1 MEQNLSLYLHIPFCV
16 RKCLYCDFLS
26 GPQSADVQEQY
37 VEALC
42 REIQETSPEYRE
54 FQVVSVFIG
63 GGTPS
68 VLLPEQTIRIME
80 TLKSC
85 FTLTDTCEISM
96 EMNPGTVTPEKMN
109 AYRACGINRISIGLQ
124 SANDGELK
132 ALGRIHTCAD
142 FLKAYEMAV
151 EAGFTNINVDLMSAI
166 PEQTLKS
173 YQETLQKVLALQPQ
187 PVHIS
192 AYSLIVEEGTPFYE
206 QELSLPDEETERRM
220 YEITDDILRK
230 AGYHRYEI
238 SNYAKAGKECVHNK
252 VYWQRGNY
260 LGLGIGSASLIQN
273 VRFHNVTDISS
284 YVNLMPG
291 ENSIGNEIENAS
303 KEHGEKFQA
312 EKDCLKKGNVEKECL
327 KKSNDEKECLKKGNA
342 EKGCLKKSNAGKNDL
357 KKENAEKEQEEKLTA
372 EKEQVEKVNTEIEN
386 VKKDNIEKNSA
397 EEGNTEKNNIK
408 SGNAA
413 CPDKSMIGMVKKLR
427 EDVQELPIEEQME
440 EFMFL
445 GLRMME
451 GVSERRFFENF
462 GRRFEEVF
470 PGVIEKHEKLG
481 LLEVIREDAGKM
493 EIKEEPDLNEKC
505 QEEQGKQQESEECQ
519 KVQQGKIQEMQM
531 PGKKEIKKQEGKP
544 QQEEQ
549 RKEKQEGK
557 LQQEEQ
563 RKEKREGKP
572 QQEEQ
577 RKEKQEG
584 KLQQEER
591 GREFVSLRLTPHGI
605 DVSNQVFVDFML

>member
-1 MEQNLSLYLHIPFCV
+1 MKQNLSLYLHIPFCV

-68 VLLPEQTIRIME
+68 VLQPEQTVRIME
-80 TLKSC
+80 TVKHC
-85 FTLTDTCEISM
+85 FVLTDTCEISM
-96 EMNPGTVTPEKMN
+96 EMNPGTVTPEKMR
-109 AYRACGINRISIGLQ
+109 AYYACGINRISIGLQ
-124 SANDGELK
+124 SANDKELK
-132 ALGRIHTCAD
+132 ALGRIHTYAD

-166 PEQTLKS
+166 PEQTMDS

-187 PVHIS
+187 PAHIS

-206 QELSLPDEETERRM
+206 QELNLPDEDTERRM

-238 SNYAKAGKECVHNK
+238 SNYAKEGKECFHNK

-260 LGLGIGSASLIQN
+260 LGLGIGSASLIRN
-273 VRFHNVTDISS
+273 VRFHNVRDILS
-284 YVNLMPG
+284 YVNLMRG
-291 ENSIGNEIENAS
+291 GNEQSSVRKGNI
-303 KEHGEKFQA
+303 
-312 EKDCLKKGNVEKECL
+312 EKDCVEE
-327 KKSNDEKECLKKGNA
+327 SNT
-342 EKGCLKKSNAGKNDL
+342 GKN
-357 KKENAEKEQEEKLTA
+357 
-372 EKEQVEKVNTEIEN
+372 
-386 VKKDNIEKNSA
+386 NIEKNDM
-397 EEGNTEKNNIK
+397 E

-413 CPDKSMIGMVKKLR
+413 CSDKNMNERLKKIR
-427 EDVQELPIEEQME
+427 EEVQELPVEEQME

-451 GVSERRFFENF
+451 GVSERKFYENF

-481 LLEVIREDAGKM
+481 LLEVTGEEEGKM
-493 EIKEEPDLNEKC
+493 REESGAMEKC
-505 QEEQGKQQESEECQ
+505 QEN
-519 KVQQGKIQEMQM
+519 QQGK
-531 PGKKEIKKQEGKP
+531 P
-544 QQEEQ
+544 
-549 RKEKQEGK
+549 
-557 LQQEEQ
+557 
-563 RKEKREGKP
+563 
-572 QQEEQ
+572 
-577 RKEKQEG
+577 
-584 KLQQEER
+584 
-591 GREFVSLRLTPHGI
+591 FVHLRLTSHGI

>member
-26 GPQSADVQEQY
+26 GPQSADMQEQY

-54 FQVVSVFIG
+54 YQVVSVFIG

-85 FTLTDTCEISM
+85 FILTNTCEISM

-206 QELSLPDEETERRM
+206 QELNLPDEETERRM
-220 YEITDDILRK
+220 YEITGDILRE

-284 YVNLMPG
+284 YVNLMLG
-291 ENSIGNEIENAS
+291 ENSIGNEIENEIENAS
-303 KEHGEKFQA
+303 KECGEKFQA
-312 EKDCLKKGNVEKECL
+312 EKDCPKKSNTEKDCL
-327 KKSNDEKECLKKGNA
+327 KKN
-342 EKGCLKKSNAGKNDL
+342 NAGKNDL
-357 KKENAEKEQEEKLTA
+357 KKENAEKEQVEKLTA
-372 EKEQVEKVNTEIEN
+372 EKEQVEKVNAEIGN

-397 EEGNTEKNNIK
+397 EEGNTEKNNIQ

-413 CPDKSMIGMVKKLR
+413 RPDKNMIGRVKKLR
-427 EDVQELPIEEQME
+427 EEVQELPIEEQME

-481 LLEVIREDAGKM
+481 LLEVTGE
-493 EIKEEPDLNEKC
+493 
-505 QEEQGKQQESEECQ
+505 
-519 KVQQGKIQEMQM
+519 
-531 PGKKEIKKQEGKP
+531 
-544 QQEEQ
+544 
-549 RKEKQEGK
+549 
-557 LQQEEQ
+557 
-563 RKEKREGKP
+563 
-572 QQEEQ
+572 
-577 RKEKQEG
+577 
-584 KLQQEER
+584 
-591 GREFVSLRLTPHGI
+591 EFVHLKLTSHGI

>member
-54 FQVVSVFIG
+54 YQVVSVFIG

-142 FLKAYEMAV
+142 FLKAYEMTV

-206 QELSLPDEETERRM
+206 QELNLPDEETERRM
-220 YEITDDILRK
+220 YEITDDILRN

-273 VRFHNVTDISS
+273 VRFHNMTDISS
-284 YVNLMPG
+284 YVNLMLG
-291 ENSIGNEIENAS
+291 ENSTGNEIENAS
-303 KEHGEKFQA
+303 KECGEKFQV
-312 EKDCLKKGNVEKECL
+312 EKDCLKKN
-327 KKSNDEKECLKKGNA
+327 
-342 EKGCLKKSNAGKNDL
+342 NAGKNDL
-357 KKENAEKEQEEKLTA
+357 KKENAEKEQVEKLTA
-372 EKEQVEKVNTEIEN
+372 EKEQVEKVNAEIEN
-386 VKKDNIEKNSA
+386 VKKNNIEKNSA
-397 EEGNTEKNNIK
+397 EEGNIEKNNIE

-413 CPDKSMIGMVKKLR
+413 RPDKNMIGRVKKLR
-427 EDVQELPIEEQME
+427 EEVQELPIEEQME

-451 GVSERRFFENF
+451 GVSERSFFENF

-481 LLEVIREDAGKM
+481 LLEVTGE
-493 EIKEEPDLNEKC
+493 
-505 QEEQGKQQESEECQ
+505 
-519 KVQQGKIQEMQM
+519 
-531 PGKKEIKKQEGKP
+531 
-544 QQEEQ
+544 
-549 RKEKQEGK
+549 
-557 LQQEEQ
+557 
-563 RKEKREGKP
+563 
-572 QQEEQ
+572 
-577 RKEKQEG
+577 
-584 KLQQEER
+584 
-591 GREFVSLRLTPHGI
+591 EFVHLKLTSHGI

>member
-54 FQVVSVFIG
+54 YQVVSVFIG

-206 QELSLPDEETERRM
+206 QELNLPDEETERRM
-220 YEITDDILRK
+220 YEITDDILRE

-273 VRFHNVTDISS
+273 VRFHNVTDIWS
-284 YVNLMPG
+284 YVNLMLG

-303 KEHGEKFQA
+303 KEHGEKFQV
-312 EKDCLKKGNVEKECL
+312 EKDCLKKGNVEK
-327 KKSNDEKECLKKGNA
+327 
-342 EKGCLKKSNAGKNDL
+342 NDL
-357 KKENAEKEQEEKLTA
+357 RKENAEKEQVEKLTA
-372 EKEQVEKVNTEIEN
+372 EKEQVEKVNAEIEN

-397 EEGNTEKNNIK
+397 EEGNTEKNNIQ
-408 SGNAA
+408 SRNAA
-413 CPDKSMIGMVKKLR
+413 RPDKNMIGRVKKLK
-427 EDVQELPIEEQME
+427 EEVQELPVEEQME

-481 LLEVIREDAGKM
+481 LLEVTGE
-493 EIKEEPDLNEKC
+493 
-505 QEEQGKQQESEECQ
+505 
-519 KVQQGKIQEMQM
+519 
-531 PGKKEIKKQEGKP
+531 
-544 QQEEQ
+544 
-549 RKEKQEGK
+549 
-557 LQQEEQ
+557 
-563 RKEKREGKP
+563 
-572 QQEEQ
+572 
-577 RKEKQEG
+577 
-584 KLQQEER
+584 
-591 GREFVSLRLTPHGI
+591 EFVHLKLTSHGI

>member
-26 GPQSADVQEQY
+26 GSQSADMQEQY

-54 FQVVSVFIG
+54 YQVVSVFIG

-85 FTLTDTCEISM
+85 FILTNTCEISM

-109 AYRACGINRISIGLQ
+109 VYRACGINRISIGLQ

-132 ALGRIHTCAD
+132 ALGRIHTYAD

-206 QELSLPDEETERRM
+206 QELNLPDEETERRM

-273 VRFHNVTDISS
+273 VRFHNVTDIWS
-284 YVNLMPG
+284 YVNLMLG
-291 ENSIGNEIENAS
+291 EMCSGNEI
-303 KEHGEKFQA
+303 
-312 EKDCLKKGNVEKECL
+312 
-327 KKSNDEKECLKKGNA
+327 
-342 EKGCLKKSNAGKNDL
+342 
-357 KKENAEKEQEEKLTA
+357 
-372 EKEQVEKVNTEIEN
+372 
-386 VKKDNIEKNSA
+386 
-397 EEGNTEKNNIK
+397 
-408 SGNAA
+408 
-413 CPDKSMIGMVKKLR
+413 
-427 EDVQELPIEEQME
+427 
-440 EFMFL
+440 
-445 GLRMME
+445 
-451 GVSERRFFENF
+451 
-462 GRRFEEVF
+462 
-470 PGVIEKHEKLG
+470 
-481 LLEVIREDAGKM
+481 
-493 EIKEEPDLNEKC
+493 
-505 QEEQGKQQESEECQ
+505 
-519 KVQQGKIQEMQM
+519 
-531 PGKKEIKKQEGKP
+531 
-544 QQEEQ
+544 
-549 RKEKQEGK
+549 
-557 LQQEEQ
+557 
-563 RKEKREGKP
+563 
-572 QQEEQ
+572 
-577 RKEKQEG
+577 
-584 KLQQEER
+584 
-591 GREFVSLRLTPHGI
+591 
-605 DVSNQVFVDFML
+605 

>member
-54 FQVVSVFIG
+54 YQVVSVFIG

-166 PEQTLKS
+166 PEQTLES

-206 QELSLPDEETERRM
+206 QELNLPDEDTERRM

-284 YVNLMPG
+284 YVNLILG
-291 ENSIGNEIENAS
+291 ENSIGNEIENAG

-312 EKDCLKKGNVEKECL
+312 EKDCLKK
-327 KKSNDEKECLKKGNA
+327 SNDEKE
-342 EKGCLKKSNAGKNDL
+342 CLKKSNAGKNDL
-357 KKENAEKEQEEKLTA
+357 KKENAEKEQVEKFTA
-372 EKEQVEKVNTEIEN
+372 EKEQVEKVNAEIEN
-386 VKKDNIEKNSA
+386 VKKDNIEKNSV
-397 EEGNTEKNNIK
+397 EEGNTEKNDME

-413 CPDKSMIGMVKKLR
+413 CPDKNMIGRVKKLR
-427 EDVQELPIEEQME
+427 EEVQELPIEEQME

-451 GVSERRFFENF
+451 GVSERKFFENF

-481 LLEVIREDAGKM
+481 LLEVTGEDAGKI

-505 QEEQGKQQESEECQ
+505 QEEQQGKQQEKEECQ
-519 KVQQGKIQEMQM
+519 E
-531 PGKKEIKKQEGKP
+531 E

-557 LQQEEQ
+557 L
-563 RKEKREGKP
+563 

-591 GREFVSLRLTPHGI
+591 GREFVRLRLTPHGI

>member
-1 MEQNLSLYLHIPFCV
+1 MKQNLSLYLHIPFCV

-68 VLLPEQTIRIME
+68 VLQPEQTVRIME
-80 TLKSC
+80 TVKHC
-85 FTLTDTCEISM
+85 FVLTDTCEISM
-96 EMNPGTVTPEKMN
+96 EMNPGTVTPEKMR
-109 AYRACGINRISIGLQ
+109 AYYACGINRISIGLQ
-124 SANDGELK
+124 SANDKELK
-132 ALGRIHTCAD
+132 ALGRIHTYAD

-166 PEQTLKS
+166 PEQTMDS

-187 PVHIS
+187 PAHIS

-206 QELSLPDEETERRM
+206 QELNLPDEETERRM

-238 SNYAKAGKECVHNK
+238 SNYAKEGKECLHNK

-260 LGLGIGSASLIQN
+260 LGLGIGSASLIRN
-273 VRFHNVTDISS
+273 VRFHNVRDILS
-284 YVNLMPG
+284 YVNLMWG
-291 ENSIGNEIENAS
+291 GNEQSIVRKGNI
-303 KEHGEKFQA
+303 
-312 EKDCLKKGNVEKECL
+312 EKDCVEESNTG
-327 KKSNDEKECLKKGNA
+327 KSNTG
-342 EKGCLKKSNAGKNDL
+342 KSNTGKN
-357 KKENAEKEQEEKLTA
+357 
-372 EKEQVEKVNTEIEN
+372 
-386 VKKDNIEKNSA
+386 NIEKNDM
-397 EEGNTEKNNIK
+397 E

-413 CPDKSMIGMVKKLR
+413 CSDKNMNERLKKIR
-427 EDVQELPIEEQME
+427 EEVQELPVEEQME

-451 GVSERRFFENF
+451 GVSERKFYENF

-481 LLEVIREDAGKM
+481 LLEVAGEEEGKM
-493 EIKEEPDLNEKC
+493 REESGSMEKC
-505 QEEQGKQQESEECQ
+505 QEN
-519 KVQQGKIQEMQM
+519 QQGK
-531 PGKKEIKKQEGKP
+531 P
-544 QQEEQ
+544 
-549 RKEKQEGK
+549 
-557 LQQEEQ
+557 
-563 RKEKREGKP
+563 
-572 QQEEQ
+572 
-577 RKEKQEG
+577 
-584 KLQQEER
+584 
-591 GREFVSLRLTPHGI
+591 FVRLRLTSHGI

>member
-26 GPQSADVQEQY
+26 GPQSADMQEQY

-54 FQVVSVFIG
+54 YQVVSVFIG

-85 FTLTDTCEISM
+85 FILTDTCEISM

-206 QELSLPDEETERRM
+206 QELNLPDEETERRM

-284 YVNLMPG
+284 YVNLMLG

-312 EKDCLKKGNVEKECL
+312 EKDCPKKSNTEKDCL
-327 KKSNDEKECLKKGNA
+327 KKN
-342 EKGCLKKSNAGKNDL
+342 NAGKNDL
-357 KKENAEKEQEEKLTA
+357 KKENAEKEQ
-372 EKEQVEKVNTEIEN
+372 VEKINAEIEN

-397 EEGNTEKNNIK
+397 EEGNTEKNNME

-413 CPDKSMIGMVKKLR
+413 RPDKNMIGRVKKLR
-427 EDVQELPIEEQME
+427 EEVQELPIEEQME

-445 GLRMME
+445 GLRMTE

-481 LLEVIREDAGKM
+481 LLEVTGE
-493 EIKEEPDLNEKC
+493 
-505 QEEQGKQQESEECQ
+505 
-519 KVQQGKIQEMQM
+519 
-531 PGKKEIKKQEGKP
+531 
-544 QQEEQ
+544 
-549 RKEKQEGK
+549 
-557 LQQEEQ
+557 
-563 RKEKREGKP
+563 
-572 QQEEQ
+572 
-577 RKEKQEG
+577 
-584 KLQQEER
+584 
-591 GREFVSLRLTPHGI
+591 EFVHLKLTSHGI

>member
-54 FQVVSVFIG
+54 YQVVSVFIG

-206 QELSLPDEETERRM
+206 QELNLPDEETERRM
-220 YEITDDILRK
+220 YEITDDILRN

-273 VRFHNVTDISS
+273 VRFHNVTDIWS
-284 YVNLMPG
+284 YVNLMLG

-303 KEHGEKFQA
+303 KEHGEKFQV
-312 EKDCLKKGNVEKECL
+312 EKDCLKKGNVEK
-327 KKSNDEKECLKKGNA
+327 
-342 EKGCLKKSNAGKNDL
+342 NDL
-357 KKENAEKEQEEKLTA
+357 RKENAEKEQVEKLTA
-372 EKEQVEKVNTEIEN
+372 EKEQVEKVNAEIEN

-397 EEGNTEKNNIK
+397 EEGNTEKNNME

-413 CPDKSMIGMVKKLR
+413 CPDKNMIGRVKKLR
-427 EDVQELPIEEQME
+427 EEVQELPVEEQME

-451 GVSERRFFENF
+451 GVSERIFFENF

-481 LLEVIREDAGKM
+481 LLEVTGE
-493 EIKEEPDLNEKC
+493 
-505 QEEQGKQQESEECQ
+505 
-519 KVQQGKIQEMQM
+519 
-531 PGKKEIKKQEGKP
+531 
-544 QQEEQ
+544 
-549 RKEKQEGK
+549 
-557 LQQEEQ
+557 
-563 RKEKREGKP
+563 
-572 QQEEQ
+572 
-577 RKEKQEG
+577 
-584 KLQQEER
+584 
-591 GREFVSLRLTPHGI
+591 EFVHLKLTSHGI

>member
-1 MEQNLSLYLHIPFCV
+1 MKQNLSLYLHIPFCV

-68 VLLPEQTIRIME
+68 VLQPEQTVRIME
-80 TLKSC
+80 TVKHC
-85 FTLTDTCEISM
+85 FVLTDTCEISM
-96 EMNPGTVTPEKMN
+96 EMNPGTVTPEKMR
-109 AYRACGINRISIGLQ
+109 AYYACGINRISIGLQ
-124 SANDGELK
+124 SANDKELK
-132 ALGRIHTCAD
+132 ALGRIHTYAD

-166 PEQTLKS
+166 PEQTMDS

-187 PVHIS
+187 PAHIS

-206 QELSLPDEETERRM
+206 QELNLPDEDTERRM

-238 SNYAKAGKECVHNK
+238 SNYAKEGKECLHNK

-260 LGLGIGSASLIQN
+260 LGLGIGSASLIRN
-273 VRFHNVTDISS
+273 VRFHNVRDILS
-284 YVNLMPG
+284 YVNLMWG
-291 ENSIGNEIENAS
+291 GNEQSIVRKGNI
-303 KEHGEKFQA
+303 
-312 EKDCLKKGNVEKECL
+312 EKDCVEESNTG
-327 KKSNDEKECLKKGNA
+327 KSNT
-342 EKGCLKKSNAGKNDL
+342 GKN
-357 KKENAEKEQEEKLTA
+357 
-372 EKEQVEKVNTEIEN
+372 
-386 VKKDNIEKNSA
+386 NIEKNDM
-397 EEGNTEKNNIK
+397 E

-413 CPDKSMIGMVKKLR
+413 CSDKNMNERLKKIR
-427 EDVQELPIEEQME
+427 EEVQELPVEEQME

-451 GVSERRFFENF
+451 GVSERKFYENF

-481 LLEVIREDAGKM
+481 LLEVTGEEEGKM
-493 EIKEEPDLNEKC
+493 REESGSMEKC
-505 QEEQGKQQESEECQ
+505 QEN
-519 KVQQGKIQEMQM
+519 QQGK
-531 PGKKEIKKQEGKP
+531 P
-544 QQEEQ
+544 
-549 RKEKQEGK
+549 
-557 LQQEEQ
+557 
-563 RKEKREGKP
+563 
-572 QQEEQ
+572 
-577 RKEKQEG
+577 
-584 KLQQEER
+584 
-591 GREFVSLRLTPHGI
+591 FVRLRLTSHGI

>member
-16 RKCLYCDFLS
+16 RKGLYCDFLS
-26 GPQSADVQEQY
+26 GQQSADVQEQY

-54 FQVVSVFIG
+54 YQVVSVFIG

-124 SANDGELK
+124 SANDEELK

-142 FLKAYEMAV
+142 FQKAYEMAV

-173 YQETLQKVLALQPQ
+173 YQETLQTVLALQPQ

-192 AYSLIVEEGTPFYE
+192 SYSLIVEEGTPFYE
-206 QELSLPDEETERRM
+206 QELNLPDEEAERRM

-284 YVNLMPG
+284 YVNLMLG

-312 EKDCLKKGNVEKECL
+312 EKDCLKKGNDEKNDL
-327 KKSNDEKECLKKGNA
+327 KKENAQKDYLKKGDA
-342 EKGCLKKSNAGKNDL
+342 EKNGL
-357 KKENAEKEQEEKLTA
+357 KKENAEKEQVEKLTA
-372 EKEQVEKVNTEIEN
+372 EKGQVEKVNAEIEN

-397 EEGNTEKNNIK
+397 EEGNTEKNNIE

-413 CPDKSMIGMVKKLR
+413 CKDKNPGKKLKKLR
-427 EDVQELPIEEQME
+427 EEVQELPVEEQME

-451 GVSERRFFENF
+451 GVSERKFYENF
-462 GRRFEEVF
+462 GRRFKEVF

-481 LLEVIREDAGKM
+481 LLEVTGEDAGKI

-505 QEEQGKQQESEECQ
+505 EEQQGKKQESEECQ
-519 KVQQGKIQEMQM
+519 KV
-531 PGKKEIKKQEGKP
+531 

-557 LQQEEQ
+557 LQQGEQ

-572 QQEEQ
+572 QQEE
-577 RKEKQEG
+577 
-584 KLQQEER
+584 R
-591 GREFVSLRLTPHGI
+591 GREFVRLRLTPHGI

>member
-1 MEQNLSLYLHIPFCV
+1 MEI
-16 RKCLYCDFLS
+16 
-26 GPQSADVQEQY
+26 VQKY
-37 VEALC
+37 VAVGEA
-42 REIQETSPEYRE
+42 EE
-54 FQVVSVFIG
+54 FTV
-63 GGTPS
+63 
-68 VLLPEQTIRIME
+68 
-80 TLKSC
+80 
-85 FTLTDTCEISM
+85 
-96 EMNPGTVTPEKMN
+96 EMNPGTVDREKLLLLQQ
-109 AYRACGINRISIGLQ
+109 AGVNRLSVGVQSFDDNCLQ
-124 SANDGELK
+124 K
-132 ALGRIHTCAD
+132 IGRIHTAQEAAD
-142 FLKAYEMAV
+142 TIELAHNL
-151 EAGFTNINVDLMSAI
+151 GFCNISLDLIYGLPQQDMEILTKSL
-166 PEQTLKS
+166 ERSLTL
-173 YQETLQKVLALQPQ
+173 
-187 PVHIS
+187 PVQHIS
-192 AYSLIVEEGTPFYE
+192 IYGLQLEEGTAFQRMADMGKLQLPAD
-206 QELSLPDEETERRM
+206 ELVEAMYDYIVEKLPE
-220 YEITDDILRK
+220 
-230 AGYHRYEI
+230 AGYQRYEI

-284 YVNLMPG
+284 YVNLVLG

-312 EKDCLKKGNVEKECL
+312 EKDCLKK
-327 KKSNDEKECLKKGNA
+327 SNDEKE
-342 EKGCLKKSNAGKNDL
+342 CLKKSNAGKNDL
-357 KKENAEKEQEEKLTA
+357 KKENAEKEQVEKLTA

-397 EEGNTEKNNIK
+397 EEGNTEKNDME

-413 CPDKSMIGMVKKLR
+413 CPDKNMIGRVKKLR
-427 EDVQELPIEEQME
+427 EEVQELPIEEQME

-451 GVSERRFFENF
+451 GVSERIFFENF

-481 LLEVIREDAGKM
+481 LLEVTGEDAGKI

-505 QEEQGKQQESEECQ
+505 QEEQQGELQEKEECQKEQQGKLQESEECQ
-519 KVQQGKIQEMQM
+519 KEQQEEIQEMQM

-549 RKEKQEGK
+549 REEKQEGK
-557 LQQEEQ
+557 L
-563 RKEKREGKP
+563 

-591 GREFVSLRLTPHGI
+591 GREFVRLRLTPHGI

>member
-54 FQVVSVFIG
+54 YQVVSVFIG

-124 SANDGELK
+124 SANDEELK

-142 FLKAYEMAV
+142 FQKAYEMAV

-206 QELSLPDEETERRM
+206 QELNLPDEETERRM

-284 YVNLMPG
+284 YVNLILG
-291 ENSIGNEIENAS
+291 ENSIGNEIENAG

-312 EKDCLKKGNVEKECL
+312 EKDCLKKGNAEKDCL
-327 KKSNDEKECLKKGNA
+327 KKSNAEKE
-342 EKGCLKKSNAGKNDL
+342 CLKKSNAGKNDL
-357 KKENAEKEQEEKLTA
+357 NKENAEKEQVEKLTA
-372 EKEQVEKVNTEIEN
+372 EKEQVEKVNAEIEN

-397 EEGNTEKNNIK
+397 EEGNAEKNNME

-413 CPDKSMIGMVKKLR
+413 CPDKNMIGMAKKLR
-427 EDVQELPIEEQME
+427 EDVQELPVEEQME

-451 GVSERRFFENF
+451 GVSERKFFENF

-470 PGVIEKHEKLG
+470 PRVIEKHEKLG
-481 LLEVIREDAGKM
+481 LLEVIGEDAGKI

-505 QEEQGKQQESEECQ
+505 QEEQQGKQQESEECQ
-519 KVQQGKIQEMQM
+519 KVQQ
-531 PGKKEIKKQEGKP
+531 
-544 QQEEQ
+544 EEQ

-557 LQQEEQ
+557 L
-563 RKEKREGKP
+563 

-591 GREFVSLRLTPHGI
+591 GREFVRLRLTPHGI

>member
-26 GPQSADVQEQY
+26 GPQSADMQEQY

-54 FQVVSVFIG
+54 YQVVSVFIG

-85 FTLTDTCEISM
+85 FILTNTCEISM

-206 QELSLPDEETERRM
+206 QELNLPDEETERRM

-284 YVNLMPG
+284 YVNLMLG

-312 EKDCLKKGNVEKECL
+312 EKDCLKKSNTEKDCL
-327 KKSNDEKECLKKGNA
+327 KKN
-342 EKGCLKKSNAGKNDL
+342 NAGKNDL
-357 KKENAEKEQEEKLTA
+357 KKENAEKEQVEKLTA
-372 EKEQVEKVNTEIEN
+372 EKEQVEKVNAEIEN

-397 EEGNTEKNNIK
+397 EEGNTEKNNIE

-413 CPDKSMIGMVKKLR
+413 CPDKNMIGRVKKLR
-427 EDVQELPIEEQME
+427 EEVQELPVEEQME

-451 GVSERRFFENF
+451 GVSERKFFENF

-481 LLEVIREDAGKM
+481 LLEVIREGAGKI

-505 QEEQGKQQESEECQ
+505 QEEQGQLQEKEKCQEEQQR
-519 KVQQGKIQEMQM
+519 KIQEMQR
-531 PGKKEIKKQEGKP
+531 PGKKEIKKPEGKP
-544 QQEEQ
+544 QPEEQ
-549 RKEKQEGK
+549 
-557 LQQEEQ
+557 
-563 RKEKREGKP
+563 
-572 QQEEQ
+572 
-577 RKEKQEG
+577 
-584 KLQQEER
+584 

>member
-54 FQVVSVFIG
+54 YQVVSVFIG

-206 QELSLPDEETERRM
+206 QELNLPDEETERRM
-220 YEITDDILRK
+220 YEITDDILRN

-284 YVNLMPG
+284 YVNLMLG
-291 ENSIGNEIENAS
+291 ENSIGNEIENES
-303 KEHGEKFQA
+303 KECGEKFQV
-312 EKDCLKKGNVEKECL
+312 EKDCP
-327 KKSNDEKECLKKGNA
+327 KKSN
-342 EKGCLKKSNAGKNDL
+342 
-357 KKENAEKEQEEKLTA
+357 T
-372 EKEQVEKVNTEIEN
+372 EKEQVEKVNAEIEN

-397 EEGNTEKNNIK
+397 EEGNTEKNNIE

-413 CPDKSMIGMVKKLR
+413 CPDKNMIGRVKKLR
-427 EDVQELPIEEQME
+427 EEVQELPIEEQME

-451 GVSERRFFENF
+451 GVSERIFFENF

-481 LLEVIREDAGKM
+481 LLEVTGE
-493 EIKEEPDLNEKC
+493 
-505 QEEQGKQQESEECQ
+505 
-519 KVQQGKIQEMQM
+519 
-531 PGKKEIKKQEGKP
+531 
-544 QQEEQ
+544 
-549 RKEKQEGK
+549 
-557 LQQEEQ
+557 
-563 RKEKREGKP
+563 
-572 QQEEQ
+572 
-577 RKEKQEG
+577 
-584 KLQQEER
+584 
-591 GREFVSLRLTPHGI
+591 EFVHLKLTSHGI

>member
-26 GPQSADVQEQY
+26 GPQSADMQEQY

-54 FQVVSVFIG
+54 YQVVSVFIG

-85 FTLTDTCEISM
+85 FILTNTCEISM

-109 AYRACGINRISIGLQ
+109 AYRAYGINRISIGLQ
-124 SANDGELK
+124 SANDRELK
-132 ALGRIHTCAD
+132 ALGRIHTYAD

-166 PEQTLKS
+166 PEQTMDS
-173 YQETLQKVLALQPQ
+173 YQETLQKALALQP
-187 PVHIS
+187 PPAHIS

-206 QELSLPDEETERRM
+206 QELNLPDEDTERRM

-238 SNYAKAGKECVHNK
+238 SNYAKEGKECFHNK

-260 LGLGIGSASLIQN
+260 LGLGIGSASLIRN
-273 VRFHNVTDISS
+273 VRFHNMTDILS
-284 YVNLMPG
+284 YVNLMLG
-291 ENSIGNEIENAS
+291 KNEIEDAS
-303 KEHGEKFQA
+303 KEHGGKFH
-312 EKDCLKKGNVEKECL
+312 
-327 KKSNDEKECLKKGNA
+327 
-342 EKGCLKKSNAGKNDL
+342 AGKDYL
-357 KKENAEKEQEEKLTA
+357 KKENAEKEQ
-372 EKEQVEKVNTEIEN
+372 VN
-386 VKKDNIEKNSA
+386 
-397 EEGNTEKNNIK
+397 
-408 SGNAA
+408 
-413 CPDKSMIGMVKKLR
+413 KLR
-427 EDVQELPIEEQME
+427 EDVQELPVEEEME

-451 GVSERRFFENF
+451 GVSERKFYENF

-481 LLEVIREDAGKM
+481 LLEVTGE
-493 EIKEEPDLNEKC
+493 
-505 QEEQGKQQESEECQ
+505 
-519 KVQQGKIQEMQM
+519 
-531 PGKKEIKKQEGKP
+531 
-544 QQEEQ
+544 
-549 RKEKQEGK
+549 
-557 LQQEEQ
+557 
-563 RKEKREGKP
+563 
-572 QQEEQ
+572 
-577 RKEKQEG
+577 
-584 KLQQEER
+584 
-591 GREFVSLRLTPHGI
+591 EFVHLRLTPHGI

>member
-1 MEQNLSLYLHIPFCV
+1 MKQNLSLYLHIPFCV

-68 VLLPEQTIRIME
+68 VLQPEQTIHIME
-80 TLKSC
+80 VLKHC
-85 FTLTDTCEISM
+85 FALTDTCEISM
-96 EMNPGTVTPEKMN
+96 EMNPGTVTPEKML
-109 AYRACGINRISIGLQ
+109 AYRAVGINRISIGLQ
-124 SANDGELK
+124 SANDEELK
-132 ALGRIHTCAD
+132 ALGRIHTYAD

-166 PEQTLKS
+166 PEQTLDS
-173 YQETLQKVLALQPQ
+173 YQETLQKVLTLQPQ
-187 PVHIS
+187 PAHIS

-206 QELSLPDEETERRM
+206 QELNLPDEETERLM

-238 SNYAKAGKECVHNK
+238 SNYAKEGRECFHNK

-260 LGLGIGSASLIQN
+260 LGFGIGSASLIRN

-284 YVNLMPG
+284 YVNSMPDKHG
-291 ENSIGNEIENAS
+291 IEDAN
-303 KEHGEKFQA
+303 KEHGGKFQA
-312 EKDCLKKGNVEKECL
+312 EKDYLQN
-327 KKSNDEKECLKKGNA
+327 
-342 EKGCLKKSNAGKNDL
+342 
-357 KKENAEKEQEEKLTA
+357 
-372 EKEQVEKVNTEIEN
+372 
-386 VKKDNIEKNSA
+386 
-397 EEGNTEKNNIK
+397 
-408 SGNAA
+408 
-413 CPDKSMIGMVKKLR
+413 LR
-427 EDVQELPIEEQME
+427 EEIQELPVGEQME

-451 GVSERRFFENF
+451 GVSERMFYENF

-481 LLEVIREDAGKM
+481 LLEVIREDTDNIR
-493 EIKEEPDLNEKC
+493 EQPDLKEKC
-505 QEEQGKQQESEECQ
+505 QEKQQGRKQEKEERHEAQ
-519 KVQQGKIQEMQM
+519 RGKVQEKQCGKRKE
-531 PGKKEIKKQEGKP
+531 GKKEKNE
-544 QQEEQ
+544 QEEQ
-549 RKEKQEGK
+549 QERKVRQG
-557 LQQEEQ
+557 Q
-563 RKEKREGKP
+563 R
-572 QQEEQ
+572 
-577 RKEKQEG
+577 
-584 KLQQEER
+584 
-591 GREFVSLRLTPHGI
+591 REFIRLRLTPHGI

>member
-26 GPQSADVQEQY
+26 GSQSADVQEQY

-54 FQVVSVFIG
+54 YQVVSVFIG

-85 FTLTDTCEISM
+85 FILTDTCEISM
-96 EMNPGTVTPEKMN
+96 EMNPGTVTPEKMK

-206 QELSLPDEETERRM
+206 QELNLPDEETERRM
-220 YEITDDILRK
+220 YEITDDILRN

-273 VRFHNVTDISS
+273 VRFHNMTDISS
-284 YVNLMPG
+284 YVNLMLG
-291 ENSIGNEIENAS
+291 ENSIGIEIENAS

-312 EKDCLKKGNVEKECL
+312 EKDCLKKN
-327 KKSNDEKECLKKGNA
+327 
-342 EKGCLKKSNAGKNDL
+342 NAGKNDL
-357 KKENAEKEQEEKLTA
+357 KKENAEKEQVGKLTA
-372 EKEQVEKVNTEIEN
+372 EKEQVEKVNAEIEN

-397 EEGNTEKNNIK
+397 EEGNTEKNNIQ
-408 SGNAA
+408 SANAA
-413 CPDKSMIGMVKKLR
+413 RPDKNMIGRVKKLR
-427 EDVQELPIEEQME
+427 EEVQELPIDEQME

-462 GRRFEEVF
+462 GRHFEEVF

-481 LLEVIREDAGKM
+481 LLEVTGE
-493 EIKEEPDLNEKC
+493 
-505 QEEQGKQQESEECQ
+505 
-519 KVQQGKIQEMQM
+519 
-531 PGKKEIKKQEGKP
+531 
-544 QQEEQ
+544 
-549 RKEKQEGK
+549 
-557 LQQEEQ
+557 
-563 RKEKREGKP
+563 
-572 QQEEQ
+572 
-577 RKEKQEG
+577 
-584 KLQQEER
+584 
-591 GREFVSLRLTPHGI
+591 EFVHLKLTSHGI

>member
-26 GPQSADVQEQY
+26 GPQSAGVQEQY

-54 FQVVSVFIG
+54 YQVVSVFIG

-109 AYRACGINRISIGLQ
+109 AYRTCGINRISIGLQ

-206 QELSLPDEETERRM
+206 QELNLPDEETERRM

-284 YVNLMPG
+284 YVNLVLG

-312 EKDCLKKGNVEKECL
+312 EKDCLKK
-327 KKSNDEKECLKKGNA
+327 SNDEKE
-342 EKGCLKKSNAGKNDL
+342 CLKKSNAGKNDL
-357 KKENAEKEQEEKLTA
+357 KKENAEKEQVEKLTA

-397 EEGNTEKNNIK
+397 EEGNTEKNNME

-413 CPDKSMIGMVKKLR
+413 CPDKNMIGRVKKLR
-427 EDVQELPIEEQME
+427 EEVQELPIEEQME

-451 GVSERRFFENF
+451 GVSERIFFENF

-481 LLEVIREDAGKM
+481 LLEVTGEDAGKI
-493 EIKEEPDLNEKC
+493 EIKEEPDLNGKC
-505 QEEQGKQQESEECQ
+505 QKEQQGKLQESEECQ
-519 KVQQGKIQEMQM
+519 KEQQEEIQEMQM

-549 RKEKQEGK
+549 REEKQEGK
-557 LQQEEQ
+557 L
-563 RKEKREGKP
+563 

-591 GREFVSLRLTPHGI
+591 GREFVRLRLTPHGI

>member
-54 FQVVSVFIG
+54 YQVVSVFIG

-206 QELSLPDEETERRM
+206 QELNLPDEETERRM
-220 YEITDDILRK
+220 YEITDDILRE

-273 VRFHNVTDISS
+273 VRFHNVTDIWS
-284 YVNLMPG
+284 YVNLMLG
-291 ENSIGNEIENAS
+291 ENSTGNEIENVS
-303 KEHGEKFQA
+303 KEHGEKFQVEKDCLKKGNA
-312 EKDCLKKGNVEKECL
+312 EKDCLKKGNVEK
-327 KKSNDEKECLKKGNA
+327 
-342 EKGCLKKSNAGKNDL
+342 NDL
-357 KKENAEKEQEEKLTA
+357 RKENAEKEQVGKLTA
-372 EKEQVEKVNTEIEN
+372 EKEQVEKVNAEIEN

-397 EEGNTEKNNIK
+397 EEGNTEKNNME

-413 CPDKSMIGMVKKLR
+413 CPDKNIIGRVKKLR
-427 EDVQELPIEEQME
+427 EEVQELPIEEQME

-481 LLEVIREDAGKM
+481 LLEVIREDAGKI

-505 QEEQGKQQESEECQ
+505 QEEQGQLQE
-519 KVQQGKIQEMQM
+519 
-531 PGKKEIKKQEGKP
+531 KEKC
-544 QQEEQ
+544 QEEQ
-549 RKEKQEGK
+549 RKEKQED
-557 LQQEEQ
+557 
-563 RKEKREGKP
+563 
-572 QQEEQ
+572 
-577 RKEKQEG
+577 

>member
-1 MEQNLSLYLHIPFCV
+1 MEQYLSLYLHIPFCV

-26 GPQSADVQEQY
+26 GPQSADMQEQY

-54 FQVVSVFIG
+54 YQVVSVFIG

-68 VLLPEQTIRIME
+68 VLLTEQTIRIME

-85 FTLTDTCEISM
+85 FILTDTCEISM

-206 QELSLPDEETERRM
+206 QELNLPDEETERRM
-220 YEITDDILRK
+220 YEITDDILK
-230 AGYHRYEI
+230 NAGYHRYEI

-252 VYWQRGNY
+252 VYWKRGNY
-260 LGLGIGSASLIQN
+260 LGLGIVSASLIQN
-273 VRFHNVTDISS
+273 VRFHNMTDISS
-284 YVNLMPG
+284 YVNLMLG
-291 ENSIGNEIENAS
+291 ENSIGNEIENEIENAS
-303 KEHGEKFQA
+303 KECGEKFQA
-312 EKDCLKKGNVEKECL
+312 EKDCPKKSNTEKDCL
-327 KKSNDEKECLKKGNA
+327 KKN
-342 EKGCLKKSNAGKNDL
+342 NAGKNDL
-357 KKENAEKEQEEKLTA
+357 KKENAEKEQVEKLTA
-372 EKEQVEKVNTEIEN
+372 EKEQVEKVNAEIEN

-397 EEGNTEKNNIK
+397 EEGNTEKNNME
-408 SGNAA
+408 SENAA
-413 CPDKSMIGMVKKLR
+413 CPDKNMIGRVKKLR
-427 EDVQELPIEEQME
+427 EEVQELPIEEQME

-451 GVSERRFFENF
+451 GVSERSFFENF

-481 LLEVIREDAGKM
+481 LLEVTGE
-493 EIKEEPDLNEKC
+493 
-505 QEEQGKQQESEECQ
+505 
-519 KVQQGKIQEMQM
+519 
-531 PGKKEIKKQEGKP
+531 
-544 QQEEQ
+544 
-549 RKEKQEGK
+549 
-557 LQQEEQ
+557 
-563 RKEKREGKP
+563 
-572 QQEEQ
+572 
-577 RKEKQEG
+577 
-584 KLQQEER
+584 
-591 GREFVSLRLTPHGI
+591 EFVHLKLTSHGI

>member
-54 FQVVSVFIG
+54 YQVVSVFIG

-85 FTLTDTCEISM
+85 FILTNTCEISM

-142 FLKAYEMAV
+142 FLKVYEMAV

-206 QELSLPDEETERRM
+206 QELNLPDEETERRM

-273 VRFHNVTDISS
+273 VRFHNVMDISS
-284 YVNLMPG
+284 YVNLMLG

-303 KEHGEKFQA
+303 KEHGEKFQD
-312 EKDCLKKGNVEKECL
+312 EKDCLKKGN
-327 KKSNDEKECLKKGNA
+327 A
-342 EKGCLKKSNAGKNDL
+342 EKDCLKKSNAGKNYL

-372 EKEQVEKVNTEIEN
+372 EKEQVEKVNAEIEN

-397 EEGNTEKNNIK
+397 EEGNTEKNNME

-413 CPDKSMIGMVKKLR
+413 CKDKNPGKKLKKLR
-427 EDVQELPIEEQME
+427 EEVQELPVEEQME

-451 GVSERRFFENF
+451 GVSERKFFENF

-481 LLEVIREDAGKM
+481 LLEVTG
-493 EIKEEPDLNEKC
+493 EEFAHL
-505 QEEQGKQQESEECQ
+505 
-519 KVQQGKIQEMQM
+519 
-531 PGKKEIKKQEGKP
+531 
-544 QQEEQ
+544 
-549 RKEKQEGK
+549 K
-557 LQQEEQ
+557 LT
-563 RKEKREGKP
+563 
-572 QQEEQ
+572 
-577 RKEKQEG
+577 
-584 KLQQEER
+584 
-591 GREFVSLRLTPHGI
+591 SHGI

>member
-54 FQVVSVFIG
+54 YQVVSVFIG

-206 QELSLPDEETERRM
+206 QELNLPDEETERRM
-220 YEITDDILRK
+220 YEITDAILRN

-273 VRFHNVTDISS
+273 VRFHNVTDIWS
-284 YVNLMPG
+284 YVNLMLG

-303 KEHGEKFQA
+303 KEHGEKFQVEKDCLKKGNA
-312 EKDCLKKGNVEKECL
+312 EKDCLKKGNTEKDCL
-327 KKSNDEKECLKKGNA
+327 KKN
-342 EKGCLKKSNAGKNDL
+342 NAGKNDL
-357 KKENAEKEQEEKLTA
+357 KKENAEKEQVEKLTA
-372 EKEQVEKVNTEIEN
+372 EKEQVEKVNAEIEN

-397 EEGNTEKNNIK
+397 EEGNTEKNNIQ
-408 SGNAA
+408 SANAA
-413 CPDKSMIGMVKKLR
+413 RPDKNMIGRVKKLR
-427 EDVQELPIEEQME
+427 EEVQELPLEEQME

-481 LLEVIREDAGKM
+481 LLEVTGE
-493 EIKEEPDLNEKC
+493 
-505 QEEQGKQQESEECQ
+505 
-519 KVQQGKIQEMQM
+519 
-531 PGKKEIKKQEGKP
+531 
-544 QQEEQ
+544 
-549 RKEKQEGK
+549 
-557 LQQEEQ
+557 
-563 RKEKREGKP
+563 
-572 QQEEQ
+572 
-577 RKEKQEG
+577 
-584 KLQQEER
+584 
-591 GREFVSLRLTPHGI
+591 EFVHLKLTSHGI

>member
-54 FQVVSVFIG
+54 YQVVSVFIG

-85 FTLTDTCEISM
+85 FILTNTCEISM

-109 AYRACGINRISIGLQ
+109 AYRACGINRISISLQ

-206 QELSLPDEETERRM
+206 QELNLPDEETERRM
-220 YEITDDILRK
+220 YEITDDILRE

-273 VRFHNVTDISS
+273 VRFHNMTDISS
-284 YVNLMPG
+284 YVNLILG
-291 ENSIGNEIENAS
+291 ENSTGNEIENEIENAS

-312 EKDCLKKGNVEKECL
+312 EKDCLKKSNTEKDCL
-327 KKSNDEKECLKKGNA
+327 KKN
-342 EKGCLKKSNAGKNDL
+342 NAGKNYL
-357 KKENAEKEQEEKLTA
+357 KKENAEKEQVEKLTA
-372 EKEQVEKVNTEIEN
+372 EKEQVEKVNAEIEN

-397 EEGNTEKNNIK
+397 EEGNTEKNNIE

-413 CPDKSMIGMVKKLR
+413 CPDKNMIGRVKKLR
-427 EDVQELPIEEQME
+427 EEVQELPIEEQME

-451 GVSERRFFENF
+451 GVSERIFFENF

-481 LLEVIREDAGKM
+481 LLEVTGE
-493 EIKEEPDLNEKC
+493 
-505 QEEQGKQQESEECQ
+505 
-519 KVQQGKIQEMQM
+519 
-531 PGKKEIKKQEGKP
+531 
-544 QQEEQ
+544 
-549 RKEKQEGK
+549 
-557 LQQEEQ
+557 
-563 RKEKREGKP
+563 
-572 QQEEQ
+572 
-577 RKEKQEG
+577 
-584 KLQQEER
+584 
-591 GREFVSLRLTPHGI
+591 EFVHLKLTSHGI

>member
-26 GPQSADVQEQY
+26 GPQSADMQEQY

-54 FQVVSVFIG
+54 YQVVSVFIG

-80 TLKSC
+80 MLKSC

-187 PVHIS
+187 PTHIS

-206 QELSLPDEETERRM
+206 QELNLPDEETERRM
-220 YEITDDILRK
+220 YEITDGILRK

-284 YVNLMPG
+284 YVNLVLG

-312 EKDCLKKGNVEKECL
+312 EKDCLKKN
-327 KKSNDEKECLKKGNA
+327 
-342 EKGCLKKSNAGKNDL
+342 NAGKNDL
-357 KKENAEKEQEEKLTA
+357 KKENAEKEQVEKLTA
-372 EKEQVEKVNTEIEN
+372 EKEQVEKVNAEIEN
-386 VKKDNIEKNSA
+386 VKKDNIEKNSV
-397 EEGNTEKNNIK
+397 EEGNTEKNNME

-413 CPDKSMIGMVKKLR
+413 CKDKNPGKKLKKLR
-427 EDVQELPIEEQME
+427 EEVQELPIEEQME

-451 GVSERRFFENF
+451 GVSERKFFENF

-481 LLEVIREDAGKM
+481 LLEVTGE
-493 EIKEEPDLNEKC
+493 
-505 QEEQGKQQESEECQ
+505 
-519 KVQQGKIQEMQM
+519 
-531 PGKKEIKKQEGKP
+531 
-544 QQEEQ
+544 
-549 RKEKQEGK
+549 
-557 LQQEEQ
+557 
-563 RKEKREGKP
+563 
-572 QQEEQ
+572 
-577 RKEKQEG
+577 
-584 KLQQEER
+584 
-591 GREFVSLRLTPHGI
+591 EFVHLKLTSHGI

>member
-26 GPQSADVQEQY
+26 GPQSADMQEQY

-54 FQVVSVFIG
+54 YQVVSVFIG
-63 GGTPS
+63 CGTPS

-85 FTLTDTCEISM
+85 FILTNTCEISM

-206 QELSLPDEETERRM
+206 QELNLPDEETERRM
-220 YEITDDILRK
+220 YEITDDILRN

-284 YVNLMPG
+284 YVNLMLG

-312 EKDCLKKGNVEKECL
+312 EKDCLKK
-327 KKSNDEKECLKKGNA
+327 SN
-342 EKGCLKKSNAGKNDL
+342 
-357 KKENAEKEQEEKLTA
+357 T
-372 EKEQVEKVNTEIEN
+372 EKEQVEKVNAEIEN
-386 VKKDNIEKNSA
+386 VKKDNIEKNSV
-397 EEGNTEKNNIK
+397 EEGNTEKNNIQ

-413 CPDKSMIGMVKKLR
+413 CPDKNMIGRVKKLR
-427 EDVQELPIEEQME
+427 EEVQELPIEEQME

-451 GVSERRFFENF
+451 GVSERSFFKNF

-481 LLEVIREDAGKM
+481 LLEVTGE
-493 EIKEEPDLNEKC
+493 
-505 QEEQGKQQESEECQ
+505 
-519 KVQQGKIQEMQM
+519 
-531 PGKKEIKKQEGKP
+531 
-544 QQEEQ
+544 
-549 RKEKQEGK
+549 
-557 LQQEEQ
+557 
-563 RKEKREGKP
+563 
-572 QQEEQ
+572 
-577 RKEKQEG
+577 
-584 KLQQEER
+584 
-591 GREFVSLRLTPHGI
+591 EFVHLKLTSHGI

>member
-1 MEQNLSLYLHIPFCV
+1 MKQNLSLYLHIPFCV

-68 VLLPEQTIRIME
+68 VLQPEQTVRIME
-80 TLKSC
+80 TVKHC
-85 FTLTDTCEISM
+85 FVLTDTCEISM
-96 EMNPGTVTPEKMN
+96 EMNPGTVTPEKMR
-109 AYRACGINRISIGLQ
+109 AYYACGINRISIGLQ
-124 SANDGELK
+124 SANDKELK
-132 ALGRIHTCAD
+132 ALGRIHTYAD

-151 EAGFTNINVDLMSAI
+151 EAGFTSINVDLMSAI
-166 PEQTLKS
+166 PEQTMDS

-187 PVHIS
+187 PAHIS

-206 QELSLPDEETERRM
+206 QELNLPDEDTERRM

-238 SNYAKAGKECVHNK
+238 SNYAKEGKECLHNK

-260 LGLGIGSASLIQN
+260 LGLGIGSASLIRN
-273 VRFHNVTDISS
+273 VRFHNVRDILS
-284 YVNLMPG
+284 YVNLMWG
-291 ENSIGNEIENAS
+291 GNEQSSVRKGNI
-303 KEHGEKFQA
+303 
-312 EKDCLKKGNVEKECL
+312 EKDCVEESNTG
-327 KKSNDEKECLKKGNA
+327 KSNT
-342 EKGCLKKSNAGKNDL
+342 GKN
-357 KKENAEKEQEEKLTA
+357 
-372 EKEQVEKVNTEIEN
+372 
-386 VKKDNIEKNSA
+386 NIEKNDM
-397 EEGNTEKNNIK
+397 E

-413 CPDKSMIGMVKKLR
+413 CSDKNMNERLKKIR
-427 EDVQELPIEEQME
+427 EEVQELPVEEQME

-451 GVSERRFFENF
+451 GVSERKFYENF

-481 LLEVIREDAGKM
+481 LLEVTGEEEGKM
-493 EIKEEPDLNEKC
+493 REESGSMEKC
-505 QEEQGKQQESEECQ
+505 QEN
-519 KVQQGKIQEMQM
+519 QQGK
-531 PGKKEIKKQEGKP
+531 P
-544 QQEEQ
+544 
-549 RKEKQEGK
+549 
-557 LQQEEQ
+557 
-563 RKEKREGKP
+563 
-572 QQEEQ
+572 
-577 RKEKQEG
+577 
-584 KLQQEER
+584 
-591 GREFVSLRLTPHGI
+591 FVRLRLTSHGI

>member
-54 FQVVSVFIG
+54 YQVVSVFIG

-206 QELSLPDEETERRM
+206 QELNLPDEETERRM
-220 YEITDDILRK
+220 YEITDDILRN

-284 YVNLMPG
+284 YVNLMLG
-291 ENSIGNEIENAS
+291 ENSIGNEIENES
-303 KEHGEKFQA
+303 KECGEKFQV
-312 EKDCLKKGNVEKECL
+312 EKDCP
-327 KKSNDEKECLKKGNA
+327 KKSN
-342 EKGCLKKSNAGKNDL
+342 
-357 KKENAEKEQEEKLTA
+357 T
-372 EKEQVEKVNTEIEN
+372 EKEQVEKVNAEIEN
-386 VKKDNIEKNSA
+386 VKKDNIEKNSV
-397 EEGNTEKNNIK
+397 EEGNTEKNNIQ

-413 CPDKSMIGMVKKLR
+413 CPDKNMIGRVKKLR
-427 EDVQELPIEEQME
+427 EEVQELPIEEQME

-451 GVSERRFFENF
+451 GVSERSFFKNF

-481 LLEVIREDAGKM
+481 LLEVTGE
-493 EIKEEPDLNEKC
+493 
-505 QEEQGKQQESEECQ
+505 
-519 KVQQGKIQEMQM
+519 
-531 PGKKEIKKQEGKP
+531 
-544 QQEEQ
+544 
-549 RKEKQEGK
+549 
-557 LQQEEQ
+557 
-563 RKEKREGKP
+563 
-572 QQEEQ
+572 
-577 RKEKQEG
+577 
-584 KLQQEER
+584 
-591 GREFVSLRLTPHGI
+591 EFVHLKLTSHGI

>member
-16 RKCLYCDFLS
+16 RKCLYCDFPS
-26 GPQSADVQEQY
+26 GPQSADMQEQY

-54 FQVVSVFIG
+54 YQVVSVFIG

-85 FTLTDTCEISM
+85 FILTNTCEISM

-142 FLKAYEMAV
+142 FLKAYQMAV

-206 QELSLPDEETERRM
+206 QKLNLPDEETERRM

-284 YVNLMPG
+284 YVNLMLG
-291 ENSIGNEIENAS
+291 ENSTGNEIENAS
-303 KEHGEKFQA
+303 KECGEKFQA
-312 EKDCLKKGNVEKECL
+312 EKDCLKNSNTEKDCL
-327 KKSNDEKECLKKGNA
+327 KKN
-342 EKGCLKKSNAGKNDL
+342 NAGKNDL
-357 KKENAEKEQEEKLTA
+357 KKENAEKEQVGKLTA
-372 EKEQVEKVNTEIEN
+372 KKEQVEKV
-386 VKKDNIEKNSA
+386 NIEKNSA
-397 EEGNTEKNNIK
+397 EEGNTEKNNME

-413 CPDKSMIGMVKKLR
+413 CPDKNIIGRVKKLR
-427 EDVQELPIEEQME
+427 EEVQELPVEEQME

-451 GVSERRFFENF
+451 GVSERSFFKNF

-481 LLEVIREDAGKM
+481 LLEVTGE
-493 EIKEEPDLNEKC
+493 
-505 QEEQGKQQESEECQ
+505 
-519 KVQQGKIQEMQM
+519 
-531 PGKKEIKKQEGKP
+531 
-544 QQEEQ
+544 
-549 RKEKQEGK
+549 
-557 LQQEEQ
+557 
-563 RKEKREGKP
+563 
-572 QQEEQ
+572 
-577 RKEKQEG
+577 
-584 KLQQEER
+584 
-591 GREFVSLRLTPHGI
+591 EFVHLKLTSHGI

>member
-26 GPQSADVQEQY
+26 GPQSADMQEQY

-54 FQVVSVFIG
+54 YQVVSVFIG

-85 FTLTDTCEISM
+85 FILTDTCEISM
-96 EMNPGTVTPEKMN
+96 EMNPGTVTPEKMK

-206 QELSLPDEETERRM
+206 QELNLPDEETERRM

-284 YVNLMPG
+284 YVNLMLG

-312 EKDCLKKGNVEKECL
+312 EKDCLKKGNAEK
-327 KKSNDEKECLKKGNA
+327 DCLKKGNA
-342 EKGCLKKSNAGKNDL
+342 EKDCLKKGNVEKNDL
-357 KKENAEKEQEEKLTA
+357 RKENAEKEQVEKLTA
-372 EKEQVEKVNTEIEN
+372 EKEQVEKVNAEIEN

-397 EEGNTEKNNIK
+397 EEGNTEKNNME

-413 CPDKSMIGMVKKLR
+413 CPDKNMIGRVKKLR
-427 EDVQELPIEEQME
+427 EEVQELPIEEQME

-451 GVSERRFFENF
+451 GVSERSFFENF

-481 LLEVIREDAGKM
+481 LLEVTGE
-493 EIKEEPDLNEKC
+493 
-505 QEEQGKQQESEECQ
+505 
-519 KVQQGKIQEMQM
+519 
-531 PGKKEIKKQEGKP
+531 
-544 QQEEQ
+544 
-549 RKEKQEGK
+549 
-557 LQQEEQ
+557 
-563 RKEKREGKP
+563 
-572 QQEEQ
+572 
-577 RKEKQEG
+577 
-584 KLQQEER
+584 
-591 GREFVSLRLTPHGI
+591 EFVHLKLTSHGI

>member
-1 MEQNLSLYLHIPFCV
+1 MKSISIYIHIPFCV
-16 RKCLYCDFLS
+16 KKCQYCDFLS
-26 GPQSADVQEQY
+26 APADSRTQEVY
-37 VEALC
+37 LRALKQEI
-42 REIQETSPEYRE
+42 REQAARYRE
-54 FQVVSVFIG
+54 YEVQTVFIG
-63 GGTPS
+63 GGTPTAVPCENLCE
-68 VLLPEQTIRIME
+68 VLKTVFSFYRMNPHA
-80 TLKSC
+80 
-85 FTLTDTCEISM
+85 EISM
-96 EMNPGTVTPEKMN
+96 EANPGTVTKE
-109 AYRACGINRISIGLQ
+109 ALLSYRKAGINRISIGLQ

-206 QELSLPDEETERRM
+206 QELNLPDEETERRM
-220 YEITDDILRK
+220 YEITDDILRN

-273 VRFHNVTDISS
+273 VRFHNMTDISS
-284 YVNLMPG
+284 YVNLMLG
-291 ENSIGNEIENAS
+291 ENSTGNEIENEIENAS
-303 KEHGEKFQA
+303 KEHGEKFQV
-312 EKDCLKKGNVEKECL
+312 EKDCLKKSNTEKDCL
-327 KKSNDEKECLKKGNA
+327 KKN
-342 EKGCLKKSNAGKNDL
+342 NAGKNYL

-372 EKEQVEKVNTEIEN
+372 EKEQVEKVNAEIEN

-397 EEGNTEKNNIK
+397 EEGNTEKNNIE

-413 CPDKSMIGMVKKLR
+413 CPDKNMIGRVKKLR
-427 EDVQELPIEEQME
+427 EEVQELPIEEQME

-451 GVSERRFFENF
+451 GVSERSFFENF

-481 LLEVIREDAGKM
+481 LLEVTGE
-493 EIKEEPDLNEKC
+493 
-505 QEEQGKQQESEECQ
+505 
-519 KVQQGKIQEMQM
+519 
-531 PGKKEIKKQEGKP
+531 
-544 QQEEQ
+544 
-549 RKEKQEGK
+549 
-557 LQQEEQ
+557 
-563 RKEKREGKP
+563 
-572 QQEEQ
+572 
-577 RKEKQEG
+577 
-584 KLQQEER
+584 
-591 GREFVSLRLTPHGI
+591 EFVHLKLTSHGI

>member
-26 GPQSADVQEQY
+26 GPQSADMQEQY

-54 FQVVSVFIG
+54 YQVVSVFIG

-206 QELSLPDEETERRM
+206 QELNLPDEETERRM
-220 YEITDDILRK
+220 YEITDDILRN

-273 VRFHNVTDISS
+273 VRFHNVTDVSS
-284 YVNLMPG
+284 YVNLMLG
-291 ENSIGNEIENAS
+291 ENSTGNEIENEIENAS
-303 KEHGEKFQA
+303 KECGEKFQA
-312 EKDCLKKGNVEKECL
+312 EKDCLKNSNTEKECL
-327 KKSNDEKECLKKGNA
+327 KKN
-342 EKGCLKKSNAGKNDL
+342 NAGKNDL
-357 KKENAEKEQEEKLTA
+357 KKENAEKEQVGKLTA
-372 EKEQVEKVNTEIEN
+372 EKEQVEKVNAEIEN

-397 EEGNTEKNNIK
+397 EEGNTEKNNIQ

-413 CPDKSMIGMVKKLR
+413 RPDKNMIGRVKKLR

-451 GVSERRFFENF
+451 GVSERSFFKNF

-481 LLEVIREDAGKM
+481 LLEVTGE
-493 EIKEEPDLNEKC
+493 
-505 QEEQGKQQESEECQ
+505 
-519 KVQQGKIQEMQM
+519 
-531 PGKKEIKKQEGKP
+531 
-544 QQEEQ
+544 
-549 RKEKQEGK
+549 
-557 LQQEEQ
+557 
-563 RKEKREGKP
+563 
-572 QQEEQ
+572 
-577 RKEKQEG
+577 
-584 KLQQEER
+584 
-591 GREFVSLRLTPHGI
+591 EFVHLKLTSHGI

>member
-26 GPQSADVQEQY
+26 GPQSADMQEQY

-54 FQVVSVFIG
+54 YQVVSVFIG

-85 FTLTDTCEISM
+85 FILTDTCEISM

-206 QELSLPDEETERRM
+206 QELNLPDEETERRM
-220 YEITDDILRK
+220 YEITDDILRN

-273 VRFHNVTDISS
+273 VRFHNMTDISS
-284 YVNLMPG
+284 YVNLMLG

-303 KEHGEKFQA
+303 KEHGEKFQV
-312 EKDCLKKGNVEKECL
+312 EKDCLKKGNVEK
-327 KKSNDEKECLKKGNA
+327 
-342 EKGCLKKSNAGKNDL
+342 NDL
-357 KKENAEKEQEEKLTA
+357 RKENAEKEQVEKLTA
-372 EKEQVEKVNTEIEN
+372 EKEQVEKVNAEIEN

-397 EEGNTEKNNIK
+397 EEGNTEKNNME

-413 CPDKSMIGMVKKLR
+413 CPDKNIIGRVKKLR
-427 EDVQELPIEEQME
+427 EEVQELPVEEQME

-451 GVSERRFFENF
+451 GVSERSFFENF

-481 LLEVIREDAGKM
+481 LLEVTGE
-493 EIKEEPDLNEKC
+493 
-505 QEEQGKQQESEECQ
+505 
-519 KVQQGKIQEMQM
+519 
-531 PGKKEIKKQEGKP
+531 
-544 QQEEQ
+544 
-549 RKEKQEGK
+549 
-557 LQQEEQ
+557 
-563 RKEKREGKP
+563 
-572 QQEEQ
+572 
-577 RKEKQEG
+577 
-584 KLQQEER
+584 
-591 GREFVSLRLTPHGI
+591 EFVHLKLTSHGI